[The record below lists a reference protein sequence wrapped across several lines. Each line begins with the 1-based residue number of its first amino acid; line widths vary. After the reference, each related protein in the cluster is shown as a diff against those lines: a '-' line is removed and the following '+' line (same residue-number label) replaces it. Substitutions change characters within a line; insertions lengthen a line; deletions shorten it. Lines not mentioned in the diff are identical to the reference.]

1 MSLTHLQVRGLR
13 ILRDVRLDPV
23 QGLNLIHGQNG
34 AGKTS
39 LLEAI
44 HLLSTG
50 HSFRTRQLQ
59 PLLPVGREALEVVA
73 RVLPPDGG
81 EPWPV
86 GLRKSKD
93 KTLLRIRGQS
103 AGTLAELAR
112 VLPVQAMHPESHVLI
127 SGAPGHRRAFMDWGA
142 FHAHVE
148 FHHHWRRYRH
158 LLEQRN
164 AVLKG
169 RGDERLLTAWD
180 TALSEAGEVLDQA
193 RREHVQALAV
203 ILDDLKLAL
212 PETSQLSLDYRR
224 GWSGEVSLAE
234 ALSMSRRRDRVTG
247 FTQAGP
253 HRAELVFRIEGRPVA
268 QVASRGQQKSVV
280 MLLKLAQC
288 QWMSDRL
295 GKPPVVIIDDLP
307 SELDAGHREWL
318 LGLLAGLRPQVFVTA
333 IDASQVSVQG
343 WDQVE
348 MFHVEHGA
356 LGAASG
362 A

>member
-1 MSLTHLQVRGLR
+1 MSLTQLQVRGLR
-13 ILRDVRLDPV
+13 ILRDVRMDPV

-59 PLLPVGREALEVVA
+59 ALLPVGSESLEVVA
-73 RVLPPDGG
+73 RVMPPDGG

-93 KTLLRIRGQS
+93 KTLLRIRGQTAS
-103 AGTLAELAR
+103 TLAELAR

-142 FHAHVE
+142 FHADPD
-148 FHHHWRRYRH
+148 FHRQWRRYRH

-164 AVLKG
+164 AVLKD
-169 RGDERLLTAWD
+169 RGDERLLSSWD
-180 TALSEAGEVLDQA
+180 AALSEAGEALDQV
-193 RREHVQALAV
+193 RRAHVFALGQ
-203 ILDDLKLAL
+203 ILDGLKQAL
-212 PETSQLSLDYRR
+212 PETRQLTLAYRR
-224 GWSGEVSLAE
+224 GWSAETSLGDVLAQ
-234 ALSMSRRRDRVTG
+234 SRARDRVTG
-247 FTQAGP
+247 FTQSGP
-253 HRAELVFRIEGRPVA
+253 HRAELAFRIDGRPAA

-288 QWMSDRL
+288 VWMRSQL
-295 GKPPVVIIDDLP
+295 GSAPVVIIDDLP
-307 SELDAGHREWL
+307 SELDSGHRDWV
-318 LGLLAGLRPQVFVTA
+318 LGLLAELGAQVFVTA
-333 IDASQVSVQG
+333 IEVSQVSVQG
-343 WDQVE
+343 WDQVK
-348 MFHVEHGA
+348 MFHVEHGE
-356 LGAASG
+356 LGVSR
-362 A
+362 